1 MKKTTYLIITVII
14 LILVVIFTLQ
24 NTSEINVNLFIWDIK
39 TSLALLMFSLFSF
52 GVVVA
57 LFVIAPTLIALKST
71 IKKDEKTISEL
82 QENAEISQKEN
93 IDNEE

>member
-1 MKKTTYLIITVII
+1 
-14 LILVVIFTLQ
+14 
-24 NTSEINVNLFIWDIK
+24 
-39 TSLALLMFSLFSF
+39 MFSLFSF